1 MTWSIRRVRTPL
13 RRPATAAERPDSP
26 PATGHIADEY
36 PATRRTPPRSAG
48 TVPDAVAFEAITAQL
63 AHERGELSHDELVA
77 AFTAI
82 VADVHTQGDAF
93 DLLARVVKV
102 AGSSLA
108 AASEAVGTDADSLL
122 RTAALRFA
130 TESA

>member
-1 MTWSIRRVRTPL
+1 MTWSIRRVLTPL
-13 RRPATAAERPDSP
+13 RRPPAPAGRDDAQTADQ
-26 PATGHIADEY
+26 Y
-36 PATRRTPPRSAG
+36 PATRRTPPRPSG
-48 TVPDAVAFEAITAQL
+48 SVPDAVAFEAITAQL

-77 AFTAI
+77 AFTEIAS
-82 VADVHTQGDAF
+82 DVRTQGDAF

-108 AASEAVGTDADSLL
+108 AASEAVGTDADALL

-130 TESA
+130 RESA

>member
-1 MTWSIRRVRTPL
+1 MTWSIRRVLTPL
-13 RRPATAAERPDSP
+13 RRPSVPDARGP
-26 PATGHIADEY
+26 HAVDGHPVDDY
-36 PATRRTPPRSAG
+36 PAARRTPPRGAG
-48 TVPDAVAFEAITAQL
+48 AVPDAVAFEAITAQL

-77 AFTAI
+77 AFSAI
-82 VADVHTQGDAF
+82 VSDVRTQGDAF
-93 DLLARVVKV
+93 ELLARVVKV

-130 TESA
+130 RESA

>member
-1 MTWSIRRVRTPL
+1 MTWSIRRVLTPL
-13 RRPATAAERPDSP
+13 RRPATAAEARGT
-26 PATGHIADEY
+26 TGDPADEY
-36 PATRRTPPRSAG
+36 PAARRTPPRSAG

-63 AHERGELSHDELVA
+63 AHERGQLSHDELVA

-82 VADVHTQGDAF
+82 VSDVHTQGDAF

-102 AGSSLA
+102 AGSSLS

-130 TESA
+130 AESA

>member
-1 MTWSIRRVRTPL
+1 MTWSIRRVLTPL
-13 RRPATAAERPDSP
+13 RRPANASERPEQH
-26 PATGHIADEY
+26 PAASDPTDEY
-36 PATRRTPPRSAG
+36 PAARRTPSRSAG

-82 VADVHTQGDAF
+82 VADVRTQGDAF

-108 AASEAVGTDADSLL
+108 AASEAVGADADSLL

-130 TESA
+130 AESA